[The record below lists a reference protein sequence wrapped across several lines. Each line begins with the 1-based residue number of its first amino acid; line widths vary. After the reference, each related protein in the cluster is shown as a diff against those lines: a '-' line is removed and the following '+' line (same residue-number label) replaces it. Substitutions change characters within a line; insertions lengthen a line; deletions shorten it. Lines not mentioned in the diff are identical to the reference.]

1 MVVKLTAKG
10 GSFASQIK
18 EVDGPLQPSLS
29 KVYRL
34 FGWEYRKPERA
45 PAACPYKPAVA
56 KNDKAP
62 GISNPHENKL
72 PEPEKVAVDGDKQE

>member
-10 GSFASQIK
+10 GRIASQIK
-18 EVDGPLQPSLS
+18 EVDGPLQPSS
-29 KVYRL
+29 VYL
-34 FGWEYRKPERA
+34 LIKPERA

-56 KNDKAP
+56 KNDKVP
-62 GISNPHENKL
+62 GIFNPHENKL